1 MNPYKKGDFRLS
13 QKPDDRPW
21 VLKSIGRRK
30 ESIAE
35 VTFEWQPLYQQ
46 FKLRGSGGVA
56 VYENW
61 QARSVWESIVDGEEK
76 ELSKYNSCNRETYS
90 RYKPRMKRFCS
101 RMETLDRQKAPGPVK
116 SRLHEKLKHR
126 PRKIS
131 RKSGTYSFPDSVIIN
146 GRQCVE
152 YLQHNPVY
160 LSYLRAPFCLRK
172 GQLCTDKEDISG
184 SLNFHAG
191 FQDVSDPNDN
201 FVLTGIKIK
210 VRGGGLKGQVQAMQL
225 GIARGLLKIFSLHF
239 GFPGRVHNDNGTFVR
254 SAFGLACYDQR
265 GRVSSRTA
273 EAEMNIAML
282 RKSEFLTRDSRCKE
296 RKKYGLKKARKASQY
311 S

>member
-1 MNPYKKGDFRLS
+1 MG
-13 QKPDDRPW
+13 
-21 VLKSIGRRK
+21 
-30 ESIAE
+30 
-35 VTFEWQPLYQQ
+35 
-46 FKLRGSGGVA
+46 
-56 VYENW
+56 
-61 QARSVWESIVDGEEK
+61 DGEVIEK
-76 ELSKYNSCNRETYS
+76 KLSKYNSCNRETYS
-90 RYKPRMKRFCS
+90 MYKPRMKRFYS
-101 RMETLDRQKAPGPVK
+101 RMETLAGQKAPGPVVGG
-116 SRLHEKLKHR
+116 LHARLKHR
-126 PRKIS
+126 PRETS

-172 GQLCTDKEDISG
+172 GQLCTDKKDISG

-191 FQDVSDPNDN
+191 FQDLQDVSDLNDN

-225 GIARGLLKIFSLHF
+225 GIARGLLKIFSLHLE
-239 GFPGRVHNDNGTFVR
+239 FPGRVPNGACVR
-254 SAFGLACYDQR
+254 STFGLARFCEQ

-273 EAEMNIAML
+273 DAEMNIAML

-296 RKKYGLKKARKASQY
+296 RKKY
-311 S
+311 